1 MWIPAGG
8 LRNSRL
14 VLLPGSMWANML
26 WEDGYDFENPPPA
39 ITAEGFF
46 KPSPPHNISASLRRF
61 DG

>member
-1 MWIPAGG
+1 
-8 LRNSRL
+8 
-14 VLLPGSMWANML
+14 MWANML